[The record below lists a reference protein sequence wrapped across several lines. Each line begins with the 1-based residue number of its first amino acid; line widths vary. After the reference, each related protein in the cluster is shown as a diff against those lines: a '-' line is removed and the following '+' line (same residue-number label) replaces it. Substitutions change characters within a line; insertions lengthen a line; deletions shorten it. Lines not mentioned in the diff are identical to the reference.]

1 MDGGRS
7 IARRAFGVNR
17 SAWHDRATGARTSP
31 PISVTSHAA
40 FATVAL
46 ARRLRTHIVA
56 GLALALIG
64 CASPIFNR
72 PANVPISP
80 ATPPQMGW
88 STGIVGENVIALSFS
103 GGGLRASAFAY
114 GVLQALASL
123 KVGDGDLLDDVTF
136 VSSVSG
142 GSLTAAYYAL
152 FGRPGLADF
161 RDQVLLRDFEGS
173 MRTSLTSPE
182 NLRRIV
188 VGGLNDRSN
197 FAAVLDRDVFRGA
210 RFADLYRRRRPDV
223 WINATDL
230 FHRTTF
236 AFIPPIFSALCS
248 DLGQYSV
255 ADAVAASMAVPLVF
269 APVVVQSF
277 PDQCTEP
284 LGQWVERL
292 EQPDAPRLM
301 QAVAQA
307 VRAYRDPTRVRYVKL
322 VDGGVTD
329 NYGLSSVLIARAA
342 AGTAHGPLT
351 ARDAVAIR
359 RMLYLIVDAGRGP
372 SGDWALHEEGPSGVD
387 AALSSA
393 DAAIDA
399 ASRLA
404 ADSFTRTLQEWQNG
418 VIDSRCRL
426 SLDEV
431 RTLRGNIEGW
441 DCRDVHFEV
450 DVVSIAEVDAN
461 LRRRMEAIPT
471 RLTLPAEQIRDAV
484 DAGSQAT
491 FASQKLLT
499 YQAERRAEL
508 AAGPSREGS
517 AGLVRP

>member
-1 MDGGRS
+1 M
-7 IARRAFGVNR
+7 
-17 SAWHDRATGARTSP
+17 
-31 PISVTSHAA
+31 SVTRNAT
-40 FATVAL
+40 FATVARV
-46 ARRLRTHIVA
+46 RRLRTHVA
-56 GLALALIG
+56 VGLALLLIG

-88 STGIVGENVIALSFS
+88 PSGVIGDSVIALSFS

-123 KVGDGDLLDDVTF
+123 KVGDGDLLEDVTF

-173 MRTSLTSPE
+173 MRTSLTSPD

-188 VGGLNDRSN
+188 GGGLNDRSN

-210 RFADLYRRRRPDV
+210 RFTDLYRRRRPDV

-236 AFIPPIFSALCS
+236 TFIPPIFSALCS

-269 APVVVQSF
+269 APVVVQTF
-277 PDQCTEP
+277 PDRCTEP
-284 LGQWVERL
+284 LGQWVDLL
-292 EQPDAPRLM
+292 EQPDAPRLT
-301 QAVAQA
+301 QAVALA
-307 VRAYRDPTRVRYVKL
+307 VRAYRDPARVRYVKL

-329 NYGLSSVLIARAA
+329 NYGLSSILISRAA
-342 AGTAHGPLT
+342 AGSPEGPLT

-359 RMLYLIVDAGRGP
+359 RMLFLIVDAGRGP
-372 SGDWALHEEGPSGVD
+372 GGDWALHEEGPSGVD

-393 DAAIDA
+393 DAAIEA

-404 ADSFTRTLQEWQNG
+404 ADSFIRTLQEWQNG
-418 VIDSRCRL
+418 VIDFRCRL

-431 RTLRGNIEGW
+431 RTLRADVEGW
-441 DCRDVHFEV
+441 DCRDVKFEV
-450 DVVSIAEVDAN
+450 DVVSIAEVDAQ
-461 LRRRMEAIPT
+461 LRKRMEAIPT
-471 RLTLPAEQIRDAV
+471 RLTLRVEQIGDAV
-484 DAGSQAT
+484 DAGHQAT
-491 FASQKLLT
+491 FASQKLLS
-499 YQAERRAEL
+499 YQAERRSDF
-508 AAGPSREGS
+508 AARLSRERATERG
-517 AGLVRP
+517 RP